1 MRILFL
7 SHFFWPH
14 VGGVEKHVD
23 RMSSHL
29 RKKGNEIFVL
39 TEKFETH
46 LKASEAKDGFRIVR
60 FSYPKIKILG
70 LLIIWKEIYR
80 RRDLIRLSDF
90 VHIHD
95 VFIWY
100 LPFRFL
106 FPKKAVYTT
115 FHGWEGVYPIPLK
128 NILLKKI
135 AVKLSQGNI
144 CVGKYIQK
152 YYGIK
157 ADFVT
162 YGAVDTTLL
171 YSDVVKDKRLIVY
184 VGRLEKDT
192 GLPIFLRNL
201 KGVRYKKVLF
211 CGDGTMRQECEKY
224 GRVLG
229 FVDPRPYLAKAGVC
243 FPSGYLS
250 ALEAMVY
257 KCEIKLAWD
266 NPLKKDYWTMAPFYK
281 WIGSKDVASAYNW
294 AKAET
299 WKKLA
304 KTYLKLWSQ

>member
-1 MRILFL
+1 MSRL
-7 SHFFWPH
+7 FWPH

-23 RMSSHL
+23 RLSSNL

-39 TEKFETH
+39 TEKFKTH
-46 LKASEAKDGFRIVR
+46 LKASEEKDGVRIVR

-80 RRDLIRLSDF
+80 RRDLIRSSDL

-144 CVGKYIQK
+144 CVGKYIEK
-152 YYGIK
+152 YFGIQ
-157 ADFVT
+157 ANRIT
-162 YGAVDTTLL
+162 YGAVDTKPKKNNIKEKLC
-171 YSDVVKDKRLIVY
+171 VY
-184 VGRLEKDT
+184 LGRLEKDT
-192 GLPIFLRNL
+192 GLPVFLKKL
-201 KGVRYKKVLF
+201 QKLDDYKVVF
-211 CGDGTMRQECEKY
+211 CGDGALRRECEKY

-229 FVDPRPYLAKAGVC
+229 FVDPEPYLAKASIC
-243 FPSGYLS
+243 LPSGYLS
-250 ALEAMVY
+250 ALEAMNY
-257 KCEIKLAWD
+257 KCEIKLVWD
-266 NPLKKDYWTMAPFYK
+266 NPLKKAYWTMTPFYK
-281 WIGSKDVASAYNW
+281 WVKNKDKTSAFNW
-294 AKAET
+294 VKGET
-299 WKKLA
+299 WEKLA
-304 KTYLKLWSQ
+304 DCYLKLWNQ